1 MVYPK
6 RISSGNDIV
15 IEIKP
20 KGLLSRVVLPSVQ
33 QIRNFSRSP
42 VHQWITKQTRLRVVD
57 NSQLGREAMEEQKK
71 VKCIH
76 VYTKK
81 RNGKHNVGVL
91 GDKVLVTIK
100 GHMKRGYLVG
110 LRAYQRPMVPKF
122 DSNNVV
128 LVEDNGNPLGT
139 RVAVPVPHYLRSKG
153 PELAK
158 IIAIS
163 SRFV

>member
-1 MVYPK
+1 MFEK
-6 RISSGNDIV
+6 
-15 IEIKP
+15 
-20 KGLLSRVVLPSVQ
+20 VLYLKNSVQ
-33 QIRNFSRSP
+33 CLTQIRNFSRSP
-42 VHQWITKQTRLRVVD
+42 VHQWIGNQTRLRVVD
-57 NSQLGREAMEEQKK
+57 NSALGREAMTQNKK

-81 RNGKHNVGVL
+81 KIGSNQCVGVL

-100 GHMKRGYLVG
+100 GQMKRGYLVG
-110 LRAYQRPMVPKF
+110 LKAYQRPMVPKF
-122 DSNNVV
+122 DTNNVV
-128 LVEDNGNPLGT
+128 LIEDNGNPLGT
-139 RVAVPVPHYLRSKG
+139 RVAVPVPHYLRSRG

>member
-1 MVYPK
+1 M
-6 RISSGNDIV
+6 II
-15 IEIKP
+15 
-20 KGLLSRVVLPSVQ
+20 
-33 QIRNFSRSP
+33 SRSP
-42 VHQWITKQTRLRVVD
+42 VLQWIGNQTRLRVVD
-57 NSQLGREAMEEQKK
+57 NSALGKEAMTQNKK

-81 RNGKHNVGVL
+81 KIGSNQVVGVL

-100 GHMKRGYLVG
+100 GHMKKGYLVG

-122 DSNNVV
+122 DTNNVV
-128 LVEDNGNPLGT
+128 LIEDNGNPLGT
-139 RVAVPVPHYLRSKG
+139 RVAVPVPHYLRSRG

>member
-1 MVYPK
+1 M
-6 RISSGNDIV
+6 
-15 IEIKP
+15 IKHILRQP
-20 KGLLSRVVLPSVQ
+20 INVLIGQSLTQ
-33 QIRNFSRSP
+33 RHAFHTSP
-42 VHQWITKQTRLRVVD
+42 VLQWITKQTRLRVVD
-57 NSQLGREAMEEQKK
+57 NSQLGREAMTDGSK

-81 RNGKHNVGVL
+81 KTGTNQPVGQL

-100 GHMKRGYLVG
+100 GQMKRGYLVG

-122 DSNNVV
+122 DTNNVV
-128 LVEDNGNPLGT
+128 LIEDNGNPLGT
-139 RVAVPVPHYLRSKG
+139 RVAVPVPNYLRSKG